1 MIPRIRLGLTSFDT
15 TLVPTFSREGDVVAI
30 DAVATPESDAGAD
43 LHLLL
48 TPEATGPVTSRLQT
62 DWRLALRVP
71 LPRAAMRL
79 AGPAIDRTVASTVQ
93 TIMLRTEAAVLASGR
108 D

>member
-1 MIPRIRLGLTSFDT
+1 M
-15 TLVPTFSREGDVVAI
+15 
-30 DAVATPESDAGAD
+30 
-43 LHLLL
+43 
-48 TPEATGPVTSRLQT
+48 TSRLQT